1 MHSAKFYFQQ
11 MKTDLK
17 IKLQQTIDHLGDNEP
32 ILIAEI
38 QKLLADEQLVTAEQ
52 KLSQPFAA
60 LMHTEIQKQINSTG
74 KLNFIAT
81 GFPDFDQEY
90 GGFAFGEYI
99 ILGSRP
105 GMGNTQLLINLSLH
119 ISKQMPLVFFT
130 NRMSEVYLS
139 KRFLSTIQNLE
150 LKKVIQQDL
159 DNDEKESL
167 NSLELKEY
175 KLHINNA
182 QAYNM
187 ALFLSECLRL
197 VQEEGVKVI
206 VLDNIQHLSNTNY
219 RKEKEFEL
227 NLISRKIKQFATEHQ
242 VCFIA
247 SSQLSRAVESR
258 HGTKVPQ
265 LFDLRESGAL
275 EEDADK
281 VFFLY
286 RPEYYGIDGNEE
298 IIPGERHWHLAKNQS
313 GHTGTIKLCMSEL
326 KNNLTEL
333 APVIPQPF
341 GFSSNQRFGE
351 FY

>member
-1 MHSAKFYFQQ
+1 

-17 IKLQQTIDHLGDNEP
+17 IRLQQTIDHLGDNEP

-38 QKLLADEQLVTAEQ
+38 QKLLVDGQLVTAQQ
-52 KLSQPFAA
+52 KVSQPFAT
-60 LMHTEIQKQINSTG
+60 LMSTEIQKQINSTG

-81 GFPDFDQEY
+81 GFPNFDQQY
-90 GGFAFGEYI
+90 GGFALGEYI

-105 GMGNTQLLINLSLH
+105 TIGNAQLLISLALN
-119 ISKQMPLVFFT
+119 ISKQIPLAFFT
-130 NRMSEVYLS
+130 NRMSEANLIQ
-139 KRFLSTIQNLE
+139 RFLSTIQNIE
-150 LKKVIQQDL
+150 LKKLVQHDL
-159 DNDEKESL
+159 DDNEKQSL
-167 NSLELKEY
+167 SSLDLKEY
-175 KLHINNA
+175 KLHISNA

-187 ALFLSECLRL
+187 VLFFNECQRL

-242 VCFIA
+242 VCFIV

-258 HGTKVPQ
+258 HESKVPQ

-281 VFFLY
+281 IFFLY
-286 RPEYYGIDGNEE
+286 KPLYYGIESDDE
-298 IIPGERHWHLAKNQS
+298 PLDGERHWHLAKNQS
-313 GHTGTIKLCMSEL
+313 GHTGTIKLCMNEL
-326 KNNLTEL
+326 KNNITEFESKTFHPL
-333 APVIPQPF
+333 DFPKL
-341 GFSSNQRFGE
+341 RLGE
-351 FY
+351 FL

>member
-1 MHSAKFYFQQ
+1 

-17 IKLQQTIDHLGDNEP
+17 IRLQQTIDHLGDNEP

-38 QKLLADEQLVTAEQ
+38 QKLLADEQLASAQ
-52 KLSQPFAA
+52 PRASQPFAT
-60 LMHTEIQKQINSTG
+60 LMSTEIQKQINSTG

-81 GFPDFDQEY
+81 GFPNFDQEY
-90 GGFAFGEYI
+90 GGFALGEYI

-105 GMGNTQLLINLSLH
+105 AIGNAQLLISLALN
-119 ISKQMPLVFFT
+119 ISKQMPLAFFT
-130 NRMSEVYLS
+130 NRMSEANLS
-139 KRFLSTIQNLE
+139 QRFLSTIQNIE
-150 LKKVIQQDL
+150 LKKLLQHDL
-159 DNDEKESL
+159 DDNEKQSL
-167 NSLELKEY
+167 SSLHLKEY

-187 ALFLSECLRL
+187 ALFFNECQRL
-197 VQEEGVKVI
+197 VEEEGVKVI

-242 VCFIA
+242 VCFIV

-258 HGTKVPQ
+258 HESKVPQ

-281 VFFLY
+281 IFFLY
-286 RPEYYGIDGNEE
+286 KPLYYGIESDDE
-298 IIPGERHWHLAKNQS
+298 PLDGERHWHLAKNQS
-313 GHTGTIKLCMSEL
+313 GHTGTIKLCMNEL
-326 KNNLTEL
+326 KNNITEFESKTFNPL
-333 APVIPQPF
+333 DFPKL
-341 GFSSNQRFGE
+341 RLGE
-351 FY
+351 FL